1 MFQRENFSFYDK
13 VLLHSITSE
22 IILGDWRNTYAGLS
36 ENLEMWLPYTFAS
49 WTAKQGCR
57 IYVCIIF
64 CKFKC
69 LSKLSRMPSTGLCNQ
84 IQPNKTSLLCLKTK
98 LLFRGSL
105 LKVYISISSTMYG
118 LFTKSVINEDNINI
132 ERTNCQRDCANGRQT
147 CD

>member
-1 MFQRENFSFYDK
+1 MFQREKWSFYDK

-69 LSKLSRMPSTGLCNQ
+69 LSKHSRMPSTGLCNQ

-132 ERTNCQRDCANGRQT
+132 EQTNCQRDCANGRQT